1 MISLPARAVM
11 KRELLSGLR
20 NPRPFFFL
28 GLFMILM
35 ILGLLFMVEV
45 AFKQELSRVGTPP
58 ASLVSQLFM
67 AFSMGLYLSA
77 VLLIPPMAGVSI
89 CVEKQQD
96 SYDLLLMSYIRPL
109 QLALAK
115 LSNVLGIYLLVVIAS
130 LPFVGVFF
138 FLVGIDWQQFAISFA
153 LILLSSTSL
162 AVTGL
167 VASAWCYRTLPA
179 IICTYVVGFCFHGGL
194 IVMVVIFGDVVLRN
208 PTISRILIN
217 LEIEIFYA
225 MVPFFGLRMASDS
238 FAGLDTIVYALLY
251 HGAIVAIGLG
261 LTTLILRR
269 PARPMKVNQEK
280 PIDNQAQL
288 AARRRQFPYYLLDPR
303 RRRPLIPDGQ
313 NPVLSKELQTGILS
327 KGGLA
332 VRLTY
337 GFTIFSFFIS
347 LTSIPSFSYNRHA
360 GEMVVWSLFLETLLI
375 LVVTPA
381 LVATSLPKEWE
392 WNNIDSL
399 RCTLLSPRTITTGK
413 FKAALRTT
421 SLLTCGAVLG
431 NFGLLILAYDSLY
444 FWVGAVVGLTFMVL
458 CITYTLAVT
467 FWAAAQCRNSLSGLL
482 AGYAAAIVSLA
493 IAPQWLMLCWSVIA
507 GDFSFSRQERLLL
520 YFASPLY
527 TFYGIIDSV
536 GRQSVLLLL
545 GYGTANLL
553 VFGGISAG
561 LLWWTHRRFTSL
573 LDTDRV

>member
-1 MISLPARAVM
+1 MISLPARAVL

-28 GLFMILM
+28 GLFMLVM
-35 ILGLLFMVEV
+35 ILGLLFMTEV
-45 AFKQELSRVGTPP
+45 VLDHELNRVGTPP
-58 ASLVSQLFM
+58 ASLVSQLFI

-115 LSNVLGIYLLVVIAS
+115 LGNVLGIYLLVVIAS

-138 FLVGIDWQQFAISFA
+138 FLVGIDWQQFAISFM
-153 LILLSSTSL
+153 LILLSATSL

-179 IICTYVVGFCFHGGL
+179 IITTYALGLCLHGGV
-194 IVMVVIFGDVVLRN
+194 IVLLAIFGDMFWRI
-208 PTISRILIN
+208 PPISRVLSN
-217 LEIEIFYA
+217 LEPEMVSA
-225 MVPFFGLRMASDS
+225 LVPFIGIGMASDS
-238 FAGLDTIVYALLY
+238 FITLSAIVYALLY
-251 HGAIVAIGLG
+251 HGAIIIGG
-261 LTTLILRR
+261 LWLTVLILRR
-269 PARPMKVNQEK
+269 PVRPMKVNQEK
-280 PIDNQAQL
+280 PIDDQAQL
-288 AARRRQFPYYLLDPR
+288 AERRKKFPYYLLDPR

-313 NPVLSKELQTGILS
+313 NPMFSKELQTGILS
-327 KGGLA
+327 KGSLA

-347 LTSIPSFSYNRHA
+347 LSSIPSFAYNRYA
-360 GEMVVWSLFLETLLI
+360 GEMVLWSLFLETLLI

-381 LVATSLPKEWE
+381 LVATALAKEWE

-413 FKAALRTT
+413 FKAALRTL
-421 SLLTCGAVLG
+421 SLLTGGALLG
-431 NFGLLILAYDSLY
+431 NFGLVILAYDSLY
-444 FWVGAVVGLTFMVL
+444 FWAGAVVGLSFMVL

-467 FWAAAQCRNSLSGLL
+467 YWATAQCRHSLSGLL
-482 AGYAAAIVSLA
+482 AGYSAAIVSVA
-493 IAPQWLMLCWSVIA
+493 IAPQLVMLLWSFIT
-507 GDFSFSRQERLLL
+507 GDFSFSRQESLLL

-527 TFYGIIDSV
+527 AFYGIVEAV
-536 GRQSVLLLL
+536 GRQPVLVLL
-545 GYGTANLL
+545 GYGTASLL
-553 VFGGISAG
+553 TFGGISAG
-561 LLWWTHRRFTSL
+561 LLWWTHRRFAAF
-573 LDTDRV
+573 LDTERV